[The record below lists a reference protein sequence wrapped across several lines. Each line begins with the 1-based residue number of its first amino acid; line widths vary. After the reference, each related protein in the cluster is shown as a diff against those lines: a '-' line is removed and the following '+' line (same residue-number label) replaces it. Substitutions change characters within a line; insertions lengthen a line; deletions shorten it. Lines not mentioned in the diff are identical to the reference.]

1 LRKANKVKA
10 GIKDLGREWV
20 EERMVP
26 NIRRSYRASFRN
38 NELVHKSVEIY
49 RSNS

>member
-20 EERMVP
+20 EDSMVP
-26 NIRRSYRASFRN
+26 NIRRSHRASFRN
-38 NELVHKSVEIY
+38 NK
-49 RSNS
+49 

>member
-20 EERMVP
+20 EECLVP
-26 NIRRSYRASFRN
+26 NI
-38 NELVHKSVEIY
+38 
-49 RSNS
+49 